1 MSSVSNGISMFGQ
14 HSGESRNDTER
25 VIKLTAA
32 ELSLNPAPINRN
44 WILEG
49 NPIARNNIL
58 SRSADGAATT
68 ILWEC
73 TAGRFRWFYDIDE
86 TVYVIEGCV
95 LVKDAAGTRRLNAGD
110 TFYFPKGARAE
121 WHVEN
126 YVRKIAFCRVPQPR
140 LAAFAMRG
148 FRFLKRLTRIGRSA
162 DAPTAMSHS
171 N

>member
-1 MSSVSNGISMFGQ
+1 MNSVSNGISMFGWR
-14 HSGESRNDTER
+14 SGESRNDDER
-25 VIKLTAA
+25 VINLTAA
-32 ELSLNPAPINRN
+32 EVSLNSAPINQN

-86 TVYVIEGCV
+86 TIYVIEGCV
-95 LVKDAAGTRRLNAGD
+95 LVTDAAGTRRLNAGD
-110 TFYFPKGARAE
+110 SFYFPKGARAE

-126 YVRKIAFCRVPQPR
+126 YVRKIAFCRVPQSR
-140 LAAFAMRG
+140 LVAFAQRA
-148 FRFLKRLTRIGRSA
+148 FRLLKRLVGFGRSV
-162 DAPTAMSHS
+162 DATNAMLDS